1 MFADRET
8 STLVART
15 GGYAVSHDKEK
26 VLVRARGA
34 YQLHNASGQGE
45 PHTISPA
52 GLMVDC
58 LPAEEWAQIFDEGL
72 ALPHG
77 IASISSG
84 ITGERENT

>member
-1 MFADRET
+1 M
-8 STLVART
+8 ART